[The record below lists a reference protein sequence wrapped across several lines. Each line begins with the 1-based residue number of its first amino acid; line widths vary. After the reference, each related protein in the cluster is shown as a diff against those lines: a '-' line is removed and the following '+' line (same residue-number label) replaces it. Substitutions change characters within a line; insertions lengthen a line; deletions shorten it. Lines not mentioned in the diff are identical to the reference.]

1 VLANN
6 RPLVAA
12 ELNAH
17 TPPVT
22 APGPSRSRAAK
33 NASAIARTS
42 NPNGDVD
49 ASGGARAGG
58 SAISTARPTNQPR
71 NRSTRTRSR
80 RNHPRTVDTERP
92 SATAIGRYPRPSTA
106 IPSAHPI
113 ASTASNRRASR
124 NPGNSA
130 CVRSHAPQRARLI
143 NNRNFARPTRTRRG

>member
-22 APGPSRSRAAK
+22 APGPNRNRAAK
-33 NASAIARTS
+33 NASAIARTNS
-42 NPNGDVD
+42 TSGDL
-49 ASGGARAGG
+49 AGGARAGG
-58 SAISTARPTNQPR
+58 SAISTARPTNHPR
-71 NRSTRTRSR
+71 SRSARALSR
-80 RNHPRTVDTERP
+80 RNHPRTVVAARP

-113 ASTASNRRASR
+113 ASTASNRRASK
-124 NPGNSA
+124 NPGNSP

-143 NNRNFARPTRTRRG
+143 PSRNHARPTRTRRG